1 MGSSE
6 PWYEEL
12 IAEHLVALSVERAAR
27 ERAEAATEQWVQDA
41 DLQRLSYMAADARAR
56 RAEAENERLRAA
68 VRELVGLADLTCA
81 CIEDWF
87 GADNCGEVY
96 PDDPDTWC
104 GPCAAGALVY
114 SLAALS
120 PSTEGPTEEASG

>member
-6 PWYEEL
+6 PWHDEL
-12 IAEHLVALSVERAAR
+12 LAEHRAALAASEAAR

-68 VRELVGLADLTCA
+68 LDDAADLIA
-81 CIEDWF
+81 EW
-87 GADNCGEVY
+87 GAYASDYFKEKWGL
-96 PDDPDTWC
+96 DDVVARIRAT
-104 GPCAAGALVY
+104 
-114 SLAALS
+114 LS
-120 PSTEGPTEEASG
+120 PSTEGPTDA